1 MDYSNRKKLA
11 HTQHIRKRPYGG
23 YESHRQQNVKR
34 LIGSTVGSTDNS
46 LLASQRSHRRN
57 HTRGFPSEFG
67 GLASQKSTH
76 RGDISN
82 FRSSLVEKVSEEVDE
97 VFQGFNYRMRKD
109 NADRLEKGL
118 DAPDK
123 IAKYREEE

>member
-1 MDYSNRKKLA
+1 M
-11 HTQHIRKRPYGG
+11 
-23 YESHRQQNVKR
+23 
-34 LIGSTVGSTDNS
+34 
-46 LLASQRSHRRN
+46 
-57 HTRGFPSEFG
+57 
-67 GLASQKSTH
+67 
-76 RGDISN
+76 
-82 FRSSLVEKVSEEVDE
+82 EKVSEEVDE